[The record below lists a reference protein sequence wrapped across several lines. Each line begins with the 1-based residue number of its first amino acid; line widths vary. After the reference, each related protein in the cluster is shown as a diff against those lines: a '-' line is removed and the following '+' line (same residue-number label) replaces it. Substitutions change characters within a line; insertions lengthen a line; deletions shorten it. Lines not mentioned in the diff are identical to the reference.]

1 MSGNGDP
8 AALDGRLRR
17 LLSGLDTRPGFEERL
32 RARIAST
39 ALPRADLRAQLEAR
53 RLAVRRRLRREVWMN
68 GITAAGVI
76 AAVAALFW
84 RVEPAIGRFTQST
97 LTSVDPLIVGFVTL
111 AVLALALWP
120 VLRSA
125 GVLRIG

>member
-1 MSGNGDP
+1 MSGNEDP
-8 AALDGRLRR
+8 TALDGRLRR
-17 LLSGLDTRPGFEERL
+17 LMSGLDARPGFEERL
-32 RARIAST
+32 RARIASA

-68 GITAAGVI
+68 GITAAGV
-76 AAVAALFW
+76 VAAIATLLW
-84 RVEPAIGRFTQST
+84 RLTPAIERFAGSAWA
-97 LTSVDPLIVGFVTL
+97 SADPLTVSCTTL
-111 AVLALALWP
+111 AVLAAVLWP